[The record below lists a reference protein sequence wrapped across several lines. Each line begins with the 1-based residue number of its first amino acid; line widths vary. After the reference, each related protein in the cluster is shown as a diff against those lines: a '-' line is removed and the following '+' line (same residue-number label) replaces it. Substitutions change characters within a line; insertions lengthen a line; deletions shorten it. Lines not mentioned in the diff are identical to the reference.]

1 MGMLPNVPATRASK
15 LLAFA
20 PLSGV
25 FSSVKIAKGQRPCP
39 AQGTLISSADC
50 GAGRNSAIACPPTC
64 AFNPFAP
71 PGYDFWLRL
80 DGTWMPKA
88 VAWVVGCVGEK
99 EFRATIEDN
108 RPEGD
113 TGEVSDLGLAF
124 PAAVHWL
131 LAGFRDDKGQ
141 TLGEL
146 WEKAGWAGLNND
158 ERVMSGYRCRSF
170 ATLLEVQRVVDAQ
183 SVLVIDLWA
192 GNEAKPFLMV
202 DRSAA
207 GRFGPFEL
215 VLSWITPYPHFVRF
229 VGSAIAVPRNLKEDF
244 ESEWRAF
251 VKDELNLKRKP
262 TPSQLKEMLGRDI
275 GYAVDLVRDLGRESM
290 QRMLRGSDIEVC
302 RVYFSFVGPRLQVL
316 NALRSL
322 PEFQPDDQASED
334 NLPESD
340 SFVWLRRGESK
351 RIEASMPEPFRHS
364 DDESAGVGV
373 LGRISVGHAE
383 VMVQTMGRQKSD
395 FARAR
400 LAEIFGP
407 QLRFERDRRINLA
420 LQMAERLERE
430 GNTEGDGDLA
440 DIPPKRRSKVDPE
453 IPPEAKAELIR
464 TAMERHFQGLADAK
478 LPIFGGRSAREA
490 ARDPASRPAVVSWV
504 KDQWSST
511 IGLGQRDGI
520 LLDDIPRKLA
530 AELGLNELLDR

>member
-1 MGMLPNVPATRASK
+1 M
-15 LLAFA
+15 
-20 PLSGV
+20 
-25 FSSVKIAKGQRPCP
+25 KIPKGHRPCP
-39 AQGTLISSADC
+39 ALGAPISSADC
-50 GAGRNSAIACPPTC
+50 GASRNNTLTCPPTC

-88 VAWVVGCVGEK
+88 VAWVVGCLGEE
-99 EFRATIEDN
+99 EFRETVEDF
-108 RPEGD
+108 RPEGNMGD
-113 TGEVSDLGLAF
+113 MADLDLAF

-131 LAGFRDDKGQ
+131 LAGFRDDEGR

-146 WEKAGWAGLNND
+146 WEKADWPGLNND

-183 SVLVIDLWA
+183 SVSVIDLWA
-192 GNEAKPFLMV
+192 GKGAQPFLMV
-202 DRSAA
+202 DRMAA
-207 GRFGPFEL
+207 GRFRPFEL
-215 VLSWITPYPHFVRF
+215 VLSWVTPYPHFSRF
-229 VGSAIAVPRNLKEDF
+229 VGSAIAMPRNLKEAF
-244 ESEWRAF
+244 EGEWQAF
-251 VKDELNLKRKP
+251 SKEELALKRKP
-262 TPSQLKEMLGRDI
+262 RPSQLKEVLGMDFA
-275 GYAVDLVRDLGRESM
+275 YAVDLVRDLGRESM
-290 QRMLRGSDIEVC
+290 QHMLRGSDIEAC
-302 RVYFSFVGPRLQVL
+302 RIYFSMVGARLKIL
-316 NALRSL
+316 DALRSL
-322 PEFQPDDQASED
+322 PEFEPDDGPSED

-351 RIEASMPEPFRHS
+351 RIEASMPEAFRHS

-373 LGRISVGHAE
+373 LGRISVGRTE

-400 LAEIFGP
+400 VAEIFGP
-407 QLRFERDRRINLA
+407 QLRFERDSRINLA

-430 GNTEGDGDLA
+430 GDAGEDGGLA
-440 DIPPKRRSKVDPE
+440 DIPSKRPSKADPE
-453 IPPEAKAELIR
+453 IPPEAKAQLIR

-504 KDQWSST
+504 KDQWNNT

-520 LLDDIPRKLA
+520 LLDDFPRKLA
-530 AELGLNELLDR
+530 RELGLDELLDA